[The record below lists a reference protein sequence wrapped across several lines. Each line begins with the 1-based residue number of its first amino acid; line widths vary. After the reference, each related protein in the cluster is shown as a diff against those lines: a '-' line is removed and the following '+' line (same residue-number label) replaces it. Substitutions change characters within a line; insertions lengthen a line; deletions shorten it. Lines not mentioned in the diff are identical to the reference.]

1 MSEISRVALFGKL
14 GPIAYKAVEGAT
26 VFCKLRGNPYVELVH
41 WIHQIMQHDD
51 TDLHRIIRRFEL
63 NPSKLAADMTAA
75 LDRLAASLAKEIAD
89 IRDDLLTQIDGLTA
103 ESQAAKAALAA
114 KVAEL
119 DNAVARVESFSD
131 ELDANDAPAPTD
143 PETPAD
149 PEQPEEPV
157 DPEPGDGEPTDP
169 ETPANPEQPSEP
181 QPEPEQPVDPDAP
194 VQ

>member
-1 MSEISRVALFGKL
+1 MANQHTLTIPLSQ
-14 GPIAYKAVEGAT
+14 AT
-26 VFCKLRGNPYVELVH
+26 ERQLLVH
-41 WIHQIMQHDD
+41 IASRMETHM
-51 TDLHRIIRRFEL
+51 
-63 NPSKLAADMTAA
+63 AYMTAA

-103 ESQAAKAALAA
+103 ESQAAKDALAA

>member
-1 MSEISRVALFGKL
+1 MANQHTLTIPLSQ
-14 GPIAYKAVEGAT
+14 AT
-26 VFCKLRGNPYVELVH
+26 ERQLLVH
-41 WIHQIMQHDD
+41 IASRMENHM
-51 TDLHRIIRRFEL
+51 
-63 NPSKLAADMTAA
+63 ADMTAA

-89 IRDDLLTQIDGLTA
+89 IRDELLTQIDGLTA
-103 ESQAAKAALAA
+103 ESQAAKDALAA

-119 DNAVARVESFSD
+119 DDAVARVESFSD

>member
-1 MSEISRVALFGKL
+1 MANQHTLTIPLSQ
-14 GPIAYKAVEGAT
+14 AT
-26 VFCKLRGNPYVELVH
+26 ERQLLVH
-41 WIHQIMQHDD
+41 IASRMETHM
-51 TDLHRIIRRFEL
+51 
-63 NPSKLAADMTAA
+63 ADMTAA

-103 ESQAAKAALAA
+103 ESQAAKDALAA

-131 ELDANDAPAPTD
+131 ELDANDAPAP
-143 PETPAD
+143 AG

-181 QPEPEQPVDPDAP
+181 QPEPDQPVDPNAP
-194 VQ
+194 IQ

>member
-1 MSEISRVALFGKL
+1 MANQHTLTIPLSQ
-14 GPIAYKAVEGAT
+14 AT
-26 VFCKLRGNPYVELVH
+26 ERQLLVH
-41 WIHQIMQHDD
+41 IASRMETHM
-51 TDLHRIIRRFEL
+51 
-63 NPSKLAADMTAA
+63 ADMTAA

-103 ESQAAKAALAA
+103 ESQAAKDALAA

-149 PEQPEEPV
+149 PEQPEEP
-157 DPEPGDGEPTDP
+157 TDP

-181 QPEPEQPVDPDAP
+181 QPEPEQPVDPNAP

>member
-1 MSEISRVALFGKL
+1 MANQHTLTIPLSQ
-14 GPIAYKAVEGAT
+14 AT
-26 VFCKLRGNPYVELVH
+26 ERQLLVH
-41 WIHQIMQHDD
+41 IASRMENHM
-51 TDLHRIIRRFEL
+51 
-63 NPSKLAADMTAA
+63 ADMTAA

-103 ESQAAKAALAA
+103 ESQAAKDALAA

-143 PETPAD
+143 PETSAD
-149 PEQPEEPV
+149 PEQPEQPEDPV

>member
-1 MSEISRVALFGKL
+1 MANQHTLTIRLSQ
-14 GPIAYKAVEGAT
+14 AT
-26 VFCKLRGNPYVELVH
+26 ERQLLVH
-41 WIHQIMQHDD
+41 IASRMGNHM
-51 TDLHRIIRRFEL
+51 
-63 NPSKLAADMTAA
+63 ADMTAA

-169 ETPANPEQPSEP
+169 ETPANPEQHSEP

>member
-1 MSEISRVALFGKL
+1 MANQHTLTIRLSQ
-14 GPIAYKAVEGAT
+14 AT
-26 VFCKLRGNPYVELVH
+26 ERQLLVH
-41 WIHQIMQHDD
+41 IASRMENHM
-51 TDLHRIIRRFEL
+51 
-63 NPSKLAADMTAA
+63 ADMTAA

-103 ESQAAKAALAA
+103 ESQAAKDALAA